1 MPKLIISGRGGSG
14 KSTLVTLL
22 VRRFKEQGEE
32 VLVVDSDE
40 SNMGLAAML
49 GMKKPEKTLMD
60 HLGGKPVVMER
71 LMIMIRD
78 GKGEGVELFTKNE
91 GLDDLSPEF
100 VSWNGSGAFMQ
111 IGKIEHTSE
120 GCACL
125 MGAIARDF
133 LISLI
138 LDDKQWVL
146 VDTEAGVEHFG
157 RGLMDGADAVI
168 MVVDPSNDAVLLTEK
183 ASKLTREAN
192 KNFGAVLN
200 KVDEDT
206 KPVLEETL
214 SLNGIT
220 VKGILPYSPVIAQEN
235 LQGQSLGVNTV
246 KNEIDELVAEIKQ
259 YN

>member
-1 MPKLIISGRGGSG
+1 
-14 KSTLVTLL
+14 
-22 VRRFKEQGEE
+22 
-32 VLVVDSDE
+32 
-40 SNMGLAAML
+40 
-49 GMKKPEKTLMD
+49 
-60 HLGGKPVVMER
+60 
-71 LMIMIRD
+71 
-78 GKGEGVELFTKNE
+78 
-91 GLDDLSPEF
+91 
-100 VSWNGSGAFMQ
+100 MQ